1 MRVTVEGY
9 RTMADRVLLGVFL
22 AFLLALGIRYSLGG
36 FWSDLLLSVMQAA
49 LIGGLADWFAV
60 TALFTKPLGI
70 SWHTA
75 LIPRNRSKIIEAVAI
90 AVEKDLLS
98 PVLLMERLD
107 AWRPAKGLINWLD
120 GPEGR
125 RLFLVW
131 AQAALARLAGR
142 LDRDALAGQL
152 AGYIRRGAAG
162 ILEERQ
168 PRFGRWLLAGR
179 RDEQILDLFL
189 DKLHLLLMAESTAA
203 ALHTYLEDIRRR
215 EVTSPLAQLAVW
227 LGEETDSLNLEDAA
241 RILQQQCADLILQLK
256 LRRHPIRRR
265 LRLEML
271 AGYRRLRHDGAAA
284 AYLRTWQN
292 DVIGRM
298 PIEEVLRDL
307 LRGPLDRQL
316 AGGFQGMYHSPLLVW
331 LLGQVSVYWGNLKND
346 EDFHAWIDS
355 ILRQALHHLLGTQH
369 AFIGRVV
376 REALTKLSDE
386 DLSHFVAEKVGDDL
400 AWIRINGSLVGG
412 AVGCLLFL
420 FHYFVYDPYVVP
432 VVRSWL
438 E

>member
-1 MRVTVEGY
+1 MEGY
-9 RTMADRVLLGVFL
+9 RAMADRVLLGVFL

-36 FWSDLLLSVMQAA
+36 FWSDLLLAVMQAA

-60 TALFTKPLGI
+60 TALFAKPLGI

-75 LIPRNRSKIIEAVAI
+75 LIPRNRSKIIEAVAET
-90 AVEKDLLS
+90 VEKDLLS
-98 PVLLMERLD
+98 PVLLRERLD
-107 AWRPAKGLINWLD
+107 AWRPAKELINWLD

-125 RLFLVW
+125 RLFMTW
-131 AQAALARLAGR
+131 AQASLARLAGR
-142 LDRDALAGQL
+142 LDRETLAGQL
-152 AGYIRRGAAG
+152 AGYIRRGTAA
-162 ILEERQ
+162 ILEERH
-168 PRFGRWLLAGR
+168 PLFGRWLLAGR

-189 DKLHLLLMAESTAA
+189 DKLYLLLSAESTAA
-203 ALHTYLEDIRRR
+203 ALHTYLEDVRRR

-227 LGEETDSLNLEDAA
+227 LGEETDSLNLGDAA
-241 RILQQQCADLILQLK
+241 QVLQQHGADLALQLK
-256 LRRHPIRRR
+256 SRRHPIRRR
-265 LRLEML
+265 LRLELL
-271 AGYRRLRHDGAAA
+271 AGYRRLRHDKAAA
-284 AYLRTWQN
+284 GYLRAWQN
-292 DVIGRM
+292 DVIGRL
-298 PIEEVLRDL
+298 PIEEVVSDL

-346 EDFHAWIDS
+346 KDFHAWIDG
-355 ILRQALHHLLGTQH
+355 ILRQALLHLIATQH

-376 REALTKLSDE
+376 REALTALSDE

-400 AWIRINGSLVGG
+400 AWIRINGSIVGG

-432 VVRSWL
+432 VMRSWL